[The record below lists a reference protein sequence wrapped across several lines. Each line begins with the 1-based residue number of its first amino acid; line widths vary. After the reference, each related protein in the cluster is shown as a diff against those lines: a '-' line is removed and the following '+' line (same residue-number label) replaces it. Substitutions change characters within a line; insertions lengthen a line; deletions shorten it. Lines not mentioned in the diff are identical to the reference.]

1 MVKVYSETSNVVEM
15 DKVYSAPTCINLEI
29 TEVCN
34 FKCTHCYNPW
44 REESLGVHTLTKER
58 LKSLIE
64 EFAQSGVFHVILS
77 GGEPLAKFDL
87 LEFGIK
93 ELIKNGLTVSVNSTL
108 SLATPSKMKR
118 LRAAGLDHIPVSY
131 THLTLPTIYSV

>member
-1 MVKVYSETSNVVEM
+1 MAKVDSAPSKKIDM
-15 DKVYSAPTCINLEI
+15 DRVYSAPTCINLEI

-64 EFAQSGVFHVILS
+64 EFADAGVFHVILS
-77 GGEPLAKFDL
+77 GG
-87 LEFGIK
+87 
-93 ELIKNGLTVSVNSTL
+93 
-108 SLATPSKMKR
+108 
-118 LRAAGLDHIPVSY
+118 
-131 THLTLPTIYSV
+131 